1 MQNKNR
7 GKCPFFFYT
16 RFISQAA
23 LTGVIREKIEGNN
36 IINEAIIE
44 LEGEKEYYVMSKLI
58 LTYNINIDYE
68 YKFLSERIIDYTRVY
83 VKHTDNLRVIFIP
96 IGAEDFQDITI
107 PDQNISKVY
116 TDLLLPEKGFRL
128 IFVKS

>member
-1 MQNKNR
+1 
-7 GKCPFFFYT
+7 
-16 RFISQAA
+16 
-23 LTGVIREKIEGNN
+23 
-36 IINEAIIE
+36 
-44 LEGEKEYYVMSKLI
+44 MSKLI

-68 YKFLSERIIDYTRVY
+68 YKFFSERIIDYTRVY

-96 IGAEDFQDITI
+96 IGVEDFQDITI

-128 IFVKS
+128 IFVKN